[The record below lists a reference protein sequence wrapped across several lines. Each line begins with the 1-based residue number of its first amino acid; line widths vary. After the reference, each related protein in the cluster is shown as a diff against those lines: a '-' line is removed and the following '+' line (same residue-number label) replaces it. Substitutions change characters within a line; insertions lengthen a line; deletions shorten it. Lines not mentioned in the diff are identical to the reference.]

1 MPQTVARCAPR
12 RRAGTYLDFRPMTT
26 VEELQRVGI
35 HRVGTPKRGFRWVGA
50 SKQDLGRLY
59 DLKIPPAWTDVAVSR
74 SPRAKVQAVGKDK
87 AGRWQYRYNDRA
99 VVERE
104 QKKYDRL
111 VAFGRGLPRL
121 RKEIDRG
128 LALPGLPRDRVMACI
143 LRILSTCF
151 LRPGSE
157 VYAKENGS
165 FGIATLRKRHV
176 SVRGDVIRFDYE
188 GKSKKR
194 QVRELRDRRVARAVR
209 EMMQLPGRELF
220 QYRDQDG
227 TVVNVTRRMI
237 NDKVKEVMGE
247 TFSAK
252 DFRTWAGT
260 LICANAL
267 ARLHGEAQGGVTD
280 RRKMLT
286 AAVKETAAQLGNT
299 PAVCKSSYIWP
310 SILSSAYKGTVLPSF
325 FLTVEELITCGGRKR
340 SAHESALLELLR
352 QGRGAT
358 PIALAKK
365 MARRRRE
372 KATVTRLSR
381 RMRAPRMRRLAR
393 AFTVH

>member
-1 MPQTVARCAPR
+1 MTKVERLQQT
-12 RRAGTYLDFRPMTT
+12 
-26 VEELQRVGI
+26 GI
-35 HRVGTPKRGFRWVGA
+35 HRQGTLKRGFRWVGA
-50 SKQDLGRLY
+50 AKRDLERLHE
-59 DLKIPPAWTDVAVSR
+59 LKIPPAWTDVVVSR
-74 SPRAKVQAVGKDK
+74 SPAAKVQAVGRDK

-104 QKKYDRL
+104 RKKYDGL
-111 VAFGRGLPRL
+111 VAFGRALPKL

-143 LRILSTCF
+143 LRILTTCF
-151 LRPGSE
+151 MRPGSE

-176 SVRGDVIRFDYE
+176 SVHGDVVRFDYE

-194 QVRELRDRRVARAVR
+194 QVRDLRDRRVARVVR
-209 EMMQLPGRELF
+209 ELLKLPGRELF
-220 QYRDQDG
+220 QYRDEDDA
-227 TVVNVTRRMI
+227 VVNVTRRMI

-247 TFSAK
+247 SFSAK

-260 LICANAL
+260 MICANVL
-267 ARLHGEAQGGVTD
+267 ARLHGEAVDGVTD
-280 RRKMLT
+280 RRKLLT

-310 SILSSAYKGTVLPSF
+310 SILSCGYKGDVLPTF
-325 FLTVEELITCGGRKR
+325 FPTVEELISCVGRKR
-340 SAHESALLELLR
+340 SACEAALLELLR
-352 QGRGAT
+352 VGRDAT

-365 MARRRRE
+365 LARRRRE
-372 KATVTRLSR
+372 RQAIPKLSR
-381 RMRAPRMRRLAR
+381 RMRTPRMRRLAH